1 MRRVILL
8 TLLLPQAL
16 VPGAEPILR
25 LLSEQEFRALVK
37 ECVPD
42 APFTTLRAIATVEP
56 GYSPFAISINNP
68 DKAASALGLAEGTIA
83 LTRQPTSVQEA
94 VSWAKWLLARRLTVS
109 IGPLHVNVEHLL
121 RLGLSLE
128 QAFDPCTNLRAG
140 WTILNDK
147 YRRAAAVLG
156 KGQLALHVALSSYN
170 SGSLT
175 FGFENGYV
183 EKVLASGSRTP
194 GTTLA
199 PPGGQFT
206 EQLSAPT
213 PKESEPAQTEA
224 LGKEEGPFSAPT
236 KVFWIRSTGNQ
247 IPAPRIK

>member
-16 VPGAEPILR
+16 VPGAEPTLR
-25 LLSEQEFRALVK
+25 LLSEQEFRGLVK

-42 APFTTLRAIATVEP
+42 APLATLRAIAKVES
-56 GYSPFAISINNP
+56 GYSPLAISINDP
-68 DKAASALGLAEGTIA
+68 DKAAFALGLAEGTVA
-83 LTRQPTSVQEA
+83 LARQPASPQEA

-109 IGPLHVNVEHLL
+109 IGLLQVNVEHLPQ
-121 RLGLSLE
+121 LGLSLE
-128 QAFDPCTNLRAG
+128 QVFEPCTTLRAG

-175 FGFENGYV
+175 FGFETGYV
-183 EKVLASGSRTP
+183 ERVLAAGSRTSAKQ
-194 GTTLA
+194 LA
-199 PPGGQFT
+199 PPGDQFR
-206 EQLSAPT
+206 EQWSAP
-213 PKESEPAQTEA
+213 
-224 LGKEEGPFSAPT
+224 
-236 KVFWIRSTGNQ
+236 
-247 IPAPRIK
+247 